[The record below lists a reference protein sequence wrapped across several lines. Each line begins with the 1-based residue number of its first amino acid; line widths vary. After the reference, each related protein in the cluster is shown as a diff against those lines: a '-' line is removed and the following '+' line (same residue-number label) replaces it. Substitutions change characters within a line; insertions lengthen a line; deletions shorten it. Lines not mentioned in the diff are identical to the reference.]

1 MGVQLSR
8 VVGSSR
14 MVGWHQVEWLDD
26 INLEV
31 EVLRATAMAWCW
43 LAHGLPRGSQS
54 VSKDGICLRPPQVL
68 TSSRDFIHTALSY
81 SGCEDFIPY
90 GKESIV
96 EAEEEHYTVLT
107 NGDRA
112 LNRYCVIG
120 CCLQVRKYYM
130 MAINIFFNNLLL

>member
-1 MGVQLSR
+1 MTPNR
-8 VVGSSR
+8 F
-14 MVGWHQVEWLDD
+14 VGWHQVEWLDG

-43 LAHGLPRGSQS
+43 LAHGLPRGPDPSTGSPIRLKRWNLSPPSSPQA
-54 VSKDGICLRPPQVL
+54 GI
-68 TSSRDFIHTALSY
+68 SY
-81 SGCEDFIPY
+81 IRRRLFLNVRILFH

-96 EAEEEHYTVLT
+96 DAEEEHYTILT

-120 CCLQVRKYYM
+120 CCLQLE
-130 MAINIFFNNLLL
+130 NTT

>member
-1 MGVQLSR
+1 MGFQVSR

-14 MVGWHQVEWLDD
+14 MVGWHQVEWLDGT
-26 INLEV
+26 NLE

-43 LAHGLPRGSQS
+43 LARGLPRGCQS

-68 TSSRDFIHTALSY
+68 TSSRDFIHTASPF
-81 SGCEDFIPY
+81 SECEDFIPC

-96 EAEEEHYTVLT
+96 DVEEEHNTILT

-120 CCLQVRKYYM
+120 CCCRSRKYYT
-130 MAINIFFNNLLL
+130 MAINILFKHFPL